1 MSELAQAKMKWE
13 SNVFVRPYRLFVSVE
28 YFFFA
33 EKIEAV
39 LQLDVGFAGRRDRQ
53 GEIPKGIKRH
63 AAVTADS
70 AL

>member
-1 MSELAQAKMKWE
+1 MSFLSLRE
-13 SNVFVRPYRLFVSVE
+13 SSYRLFISVE

-33 EKIEAV
+33 KKIEAV
-39 LQLDVGFAGRRDRQ
+39 LQLDVGFTGRRDRQ
-53 GEIPKGIKRH
+53 REIPKGIKRH